1 MNHFTLF
8 TNGLEATK
16 TFYAICGLKPGPRP
30 PLNVP
35 GVWPRLLGRAEFCL
49 ALLAALFLIAGQS
62 PTLAQADA
70 WTSLR
75 QPGHVVF
82 VRHAVTAGGFGDPP
96 GYRLDDCAS
105 QRNLTDAGRA
115 QARRTG
121 EAFMARG
128 LTFDRVLSS
137 PWCRC
142 METAKL
148 LTGRDP
154 EPMDALSNLVG
165 RAEHREHQV
174 MSLRA
179 YLAGQGSASRVLFST
194 HGILINALVGINP
207 AEGEMVIV
215 KAGVG
220 GEPRVVG
227 RLRVE

>member
-1 MNHFTLF
+1 M
-8 TNGLEATK
+8 
-16 TFYAICGLKPGPRP
+16 CGLQPGPRP

-35 GVWPRLLGRAEFCL
+35 GVWPRLLRRAEFCL

-62 PTLAQADA
+62 PTLAQGDA
-70 WTSLR
+70 WTLLR

-82 VRHAVTAGGFGDPP
+82 MRHAATPGGFGDPP

-121 EAFMARG
+121 EAFRARG
-128 LTFDRVLSS
+128 LAFDRVLSS

-154 EPMDALSNLVG
+154 EPLDALSNLVG
-165 RAEHREHQV
+165 RAEHRKQQV
-174 MSLRA
+174 TSLRA
-179 YLAGQGSASRVLFST
+179 YLAALGPAPRVLFST
-194 HGILINALVGINP
+194 HGIVINALVGINP

-215 KAGVG
+215 KVGVG
-220 GEPRVVG
+220 GEPSVVG